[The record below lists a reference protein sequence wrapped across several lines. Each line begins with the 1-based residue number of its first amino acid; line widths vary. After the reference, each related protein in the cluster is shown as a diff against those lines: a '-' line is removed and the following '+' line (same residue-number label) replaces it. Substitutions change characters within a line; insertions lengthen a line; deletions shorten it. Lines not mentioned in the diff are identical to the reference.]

1 LIPYRM
7 HGRIRQ
13 TPMANRLNQRGTMDF
28 EYLKRWG
35 LLLSILEEMS
45 DIELQVVAQVS
56 QPAQFVPDSLLDRWD
71 NTFQGGVG
79 LLNTGLSN
87 DILSIVIEFDIQL
100 DNLIDVVPGDT
111 IDKEDYIRHDSVWQ
125 IICEMAE
132 FTLMQIVSHTVPED
146 PVFSEN

>member
-1 LIPYRM
+1 
-7 HGRIRQ
+7 
-13 TPMANRLNQRGTMDF
+13 MDF
-28 EYLKRWG
+28 ENLRRWG

-45 DIELQVVAQVS
+45 DVELQVVAQVS
-56 QPAQFVPDSLLDRWD
+56 QPTQFVPDNLLDRWD
-71 NTFQGGVG
+71 NTFQGGVS

-132 FTLMQIVSHTVPED
+132 FTLVQIVSHTVPDD
-146 PVFSEN
+146 PIFSEN

>member
-1 LIPYRM
+1 MNSENL
-7 HGRIRQ
+7 G
-13 TPMANRLNQRGTMDF
+13 
-28 EYLKRWG
+28 RWG

-56 QPAQFVPDSLLDRWD
+56 QPTQFVPDNLLDRWD
-71 NTFQGGVG
+71 STFQSGTG
-79 LLNTGLSN
+79 LLNSGLSN
-87 DILSIVIEFDIQL
+87 DILSIVVEFDIQL

-111 IDKEDYIRHDSVWQ
+111 EDKENYIRYDSVWQ

-132 FTLMQIVSHTVPED
+132 FTLVQIVSHTVPET

>member
-1 LIPYRM
+1 MNSENL
-7 HGRIRQ
+7 G
-13 TPMANRLNQRGTMDF
+13 
-28 EYLKRWG
+28 RWG

-56 QPAQFVPDSLLDRWD
+56 QPTQFVPDSLLDRWD
-71 NTFQGGVG
+71 STFQSGTG
-79 LLNTGLSN
+79 LLNSGLSN
-87 DILSIVIEFDIQL
+87 DILSIVVEFDIQL

-111 IDKEDYIRHDSVWQ
+111 EDKENYIRYDSVWQ

-132 FTLMQIVSHTVPED
+132 FTLVQIVSHTVPED